1 MVVVADGTDRA
12 DECLKRVLYNDPAM
26 GVFRH
31 ADAGYEKALENK
43 KLLNP

>member
-1 MVVVADGTDRA
+1 MPEA
-12 DECLKRVLYNDPAM
+12 LKRVLYNDPAM

-31 ADAGYEKALENK
+31 ADAGYEKAIENK